1 MRYLNIV
8 FVGFLIQRRRYASDK
23 SQTYHLQIV
32 VLLVEIE
39 ELFFLECCMSYV
51 RQPSHLPLLAHTSS
65 RNLYT
70 I

>member
-51 RQPSHLPLLAHTSS
+51 RQPSL
-65 RNLYT
+65 
-70 I
+70 